1 MSEVKETVEK
11 HDVKKL
17 IKELLIEMLSSG
29 EVKVETKVKNK
40 IASNT
45 SIITTTTISM
55 DGETV
60 YTSNV
65 ETKNF
70 HFGNIN

>member
-1 MSEVKETVEK
+1 LRGEGNSGKTRY
-11 HDVKKL
+11 KKNN
-17 IKELLIEMLSSG
+17 KELPIEMLSSG

-40 IASNT
+40 LASHT
-45 SIITTTTISM
+45 SIITTTTISI
-55 DGETV
+55 DDKNI

-70 HFGNIN
+70 HFGR